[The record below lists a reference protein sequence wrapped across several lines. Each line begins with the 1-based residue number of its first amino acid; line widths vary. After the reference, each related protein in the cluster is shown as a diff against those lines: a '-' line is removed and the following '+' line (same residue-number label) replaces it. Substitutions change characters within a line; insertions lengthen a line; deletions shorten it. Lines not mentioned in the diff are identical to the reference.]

1 MLIAKTVITRM
12 AVYDSRRFIFAERPQ
27 DLRRIGNGAPPAQRV
42 PCTVWLGVAVS
53 ALDIAA
59 MLLHSRDR

>member
-1 MLIAKTVITRM
+1 M
-12 AVYDSRRFIFAERPQ
+12 AVYDSRRFIFAQRPQ
-27 DLRRIGNGAPPAQRV
+27 DLRRIGNGAPAAQRV